1 MGEVYQNLAELFGD
15 IKTFCL
21 ELSIFLTR
29 VFHLQFLR
37 FEEGKGVLVTSLYR
51 KRGKLARRFVHTGM
65 VGIAGAGIMIAPVVA
80 QEFPGSQIDPWEVSN
95 SPAVLSSA
103 TSANDV
109 STTISKESKG
119 EIVEYVVQEGDSVS
133 TIAEKFGISEDTIRW
148 QNDLKSKDAIK
159 VGQTLEIL
167 PETGIAH
174 KVVKGDTIYSI
185 AKRYDANP
193 QSILDYPFNTFV
205 NDETFELAI
214 GQEIIVPNGVKPA
227 EVYWSPMARVKQITP
242 DAGSVTAS
250 GNFVWPTGGTISQ
263 NFVWYHKGVD
273 IANRAAP
280 GVLAA
285 DSGTVVAAGWSPYG
299 YGYHVVIDHGNGY
312 RTLYAHL
319 SQIYV
324 NVGQGVNRGAAVGKM
339 GSTGRS
345 TGIHLHFEVIRNG
358 AYLSPLSVLQ

>member
-1 MGEVYQNLAELFGD
+1 MGEVYQSLAELFAD
-15 IKTFCL
+15 IKTFSL
-21 ELSIFLTR
+21 ELFVFLTR
-29 VFHLQFLR
+29 VFHLQFLK
-37 FEEGKGVLVTSLYR
+37 FEEGKGVFVTSLYR

-65 VGIAGAGIMIAPVVA
+65 VGIAGAGIMIAPLVA
-80 QEFPGSQIDPWEVSN
+80 QEFPGSQIDPWEVPS

-103 TSANDV
+103 TSVNDV

-119 EIVEYVVQEGDSVS
+119 EIVEYTVQEGDTVG

-159 VGQTLEIL
+159 VGQSLEIL

-174 KVVKGDTIYSI
+174 KVAKGDTIYSI

-193 QSILDYPFNTFV
+193 QSILDYPFNSFV

-214 GQEIIVPNGVKPA
+214 GQTVLVPNGVKPA
-227 EVYWSPMARVKQITP
+227 EVYWSPLARVKQITP

-250 GNFVWPTGGTISQ
+250 GNFVWPAGGTISQ
-263 NFVWYHKGVD
+263 NFVWYHKGID

-280 GVLAA
+280 GILAA
-285 DSGTVVAAGWSPYG
+285 DSGTVVTAGWSPYG

-324 NVGQGVNRGAAVGKM
+324 NVGQGVARGNAIGKM

-358 AYLSPLSVLQ
+358 TYLNPLSVLQ